1 MKQVYTLTRAFGVLF
16 LTIAILVSCVDES
29 ETTDQSPVPVIDPDA
44 EGLTGNIVKY
54 EGEIFSIPSPV
65 QTAILIKK
73 SGIEYNAELLN
84 DVGNS
89 DKYINQFQK
98 AMNMCVYGADLA
110 YLSNFNNT
118 RMSIEYFNAIEELAD
133 DLGIKNNIDVGILI
147 RFNKNIEIQ
156 DSLYSLNAELYQ
168 EANRYLQDN
177 ERNDVASLIL
187 AGGWIEALHII
198 IDAAY
203 DDTEIRTR
211 VGEQRSA
218 LISLVALLGKFEDTR
233 VTQVRDGLMELV
245 TVYKEMEMSYTYAK
259 PITDADARTT
269 YLNSKTQVDVLDEHL
284 VQLKESVNAI
294 RNTITG

>member
-1 MKQVYTLTRAFGVLF
+1 
-16 LTIAILVSCVDES
+16 VDES
-29 ETTDQSPVPVIDPDA
+29 ETVEQNPVPVIDPDA
-44 EGLTGNIVKY
+44 EGLAGNIVKY

-65 QTAILIKK
+65 QTAILIKN
-73 SGIEYNAELLN
+73 SGIEYNEELLN
-84 DVGNS
+84 DVDNT

-98 AMNMCVYGADLA
+98 AMNMGVYGADLA

-118 RMSIEYFNAIEELAD
+118 RMSIDYFNAIEELAD

-187 AGGWIEALHII
+187 AGGWIEALHIS

-203 DDTEIRTR
+203 DDEQIRTR

-218 LISLVALLGKFEDTR
+218 LVSLVALLGKFEDTQ
-233 VTQVRDGLMELV
+233 VVQVRDGLMELV
-245 TVYKEMEMSYTYAK
+245 TVYKEMETSYTYVK
-259 PITDADARTT
+259 PITDADDRTT
-269 YLNSKTQVDVLDEHL
+269 YLNSKSQVDILDEHL
-284 VQLKESVNAI
+284 ARLKESVDAI

>member
-1 MKQVYTLTRAFGVLF
+1 MKQVYTFTRAVGALL

-29 ETTDQSPVPVIDPDA
+29 ETVEQNPVPVIDPDA
-44 EGLTGNIVKY
+44 EGLAGNIVKY

-65 QTAILIKK
+65 QTAILIKN
-73 SGIEYNAELLN
+73 SGIEYNEELLN
-84 DVGNS
+84 DVDNT

-98 AMNMCVYGADLA
+98 AMNMGVYGADLA

-118 RMSIEYFNAIEELAD
+118 RMSIDYFNAIEELAD

-187 AGGWIEALHII
+187 AGGWIEALHIS

-203 DDTEIRTR
+203 DDEQIRTR

-218 LISLVALLGKFEDTR
+218 LVSLVALLGKFEDTQ
-233 VTQVRDGLMELV
+233 VVQVRDGLMELV
-245 TVYKEMEMSYTYAK
+245 TVYKEMETSYTYVK
-259 PITDADARTT
+259 PITDADDRTT
-269 YLNSKTQVDVLDEHL
+269 YLNSKSQVDILDEHL
-284 VQLKESVNAI
+284 ARLKESVDAI

>member
-1 MKQVYTLTRAFGVLF
+1 MKQVYTLTRAVGALL

-29 ETTDQSPVPVIDPDA
+29 ETAEQNPVPVIDPDA
-44 EGLTGNIVKY
+44 EGLAGNIVKY

-65 QTAILIKK
+65 QTAILIKN
-73 SGIEYNAELLN
+73 SGIEYNEELLN
-84 DVGNS
+84 DVDNT

-98 AMNMCVYGADLA
+98 AMNMGVYGADLA

-118 RMSIEYFNAIEELAD
+118 RMSIDYFNAIEELAD

-187 AGGWIEALHII
+187 AGGWIEALHIS

-203 DDTEIRTR
+203 DDEQIRTR

-218 LISLVALLGKFEDTR
+218 LVSLVALLGKFEDTQ
-233 VTQVRDGLMELV
+233 VVQVRDGLMELV
-245 TVYKEMEMSYTYAK
+245 TVYKEMETSYTYVK
-259 PITDADARTT
+259 PITDADDRTT
-269 YLNSKTQVDVLDEHL
+269 YLNSKSQVDILDEHL
-284 VQLKESVNAI
+284 ARLKESVDAI